1 MIRRKLTAL
10 FLCAAMLLATVAFAP
25 FAFAATEADD
35 ASSQLELM
43 KTLGVFPADIAA
55 GAPLTRIELAKIYF
69 RIFNPDLAEEEYVGI
84 SNNFSDLGD
93 EHFAANFA
101 AQMGIM
107 SGSGDGT
114 FNPEGTLTYNELVK
128 TLVCFL
134 GYQKTA
140 EAKGGWPIGYTICG
154 NDFGFG
160 KYADSDNIVS
170 TDVAA
175 ALFTIAADV
184 EVMELDIISDD
195 YTTLKKSG
203 KNYLEKY
210 LDIYFEEGVVSANYL
225 DNMYKADSSEKYH
238 RIKLGTREMCLN
250 SNTLT
255 LRRYMGY
262 YAKVFAR
269 QASEGDI
276 PEILYYEITENDDFV
291 IDETNIADYDHS
303 ARKISYYNEKGRK
316 KSFDIRGAYVIYNN
330 SLCTSYDENVINPFL
345 EPTLDGKITLIDN
358 DKDGKI
364 DVVSVRAYKTYVISK
379 IVDGKLYNKY
389 HPSDIFDIKD
399 FTDGDYAITN
409 ILGETIPVSALD
421 DGNIISVLKDRKG
434 NIKEII
440 ASMDYYVG
448 YASEIKADTGSYDG
462 VVVDNKYFEF
472 AARYRTEYNAEPTFK
487 PGDKI
492 KMFFDFEGLVCDV
505 EAEAYDTFKTGYLID
520 MAPASNTLKGDIN
533 VRLLNNTGKII
544 ITKLR
549 DKIEFNGSKKNAEDV
564 PALLGYAESG
574 TDIKRQVIKY
584 EYDEEANIITSIIS
598 VDDTIDQT
606 QDGFYQFK
614 DLDDDTFSN
623 YRTGTSGFNAKLL
636 LNGKTLVF
644 VVPNEDNRQT
654 MKYYDVYGTDFFE
667 DNKNYKT
674 NYSILAYGSKA
685 YHPVAEALVVEP
697 NTGMGAVGAIAKSK
711 VMVITAVNEVYEDGN
726 TVYGFDGYV
735 SGKAVSYKCKDAENF
750 FVADGNKAPDIGD
763 VIYFGTDKAGDI
775 AAVDYIFDASERK
788 MASTITANPSD
799 TNLFA
804 EPRYCVA
811 GVQYYKDDIMTIEI
825 ESYIDGEESKIEHY
839 PVSGTAVYEYDSTG
853 RETVLTVSDSASLH
867 DERNNNY
874 PATVFLS
881 TFRSVPQFII
891 VYHN

>member
-1 MIRRKLTAL
+1 
-10 FLCAAMLLATVAFAP
+10 MLLASFAIVP
-25 FAFAATEADD
+25 ATFAANKTGD
-35 ASSQLELM
+35 ASSQLEIM
-43 KTLGVFPADIAA
+43 KTLGVFPADIVS
-55 GAPLTRIELAKIYF
+55 GAPLTRLDLARIYF
-69 RIFNPDLAEEEYVGI
+69 RIYNPEAADEEYVAI
-84 SNNFSDLGD
+84 SNSFSDLGD

-114 FNPEGTLTYNELVK
+114 FNPDGTLTYNELVK

-134 GYQKTA
+134 GYRKTA
-140 EAKGGWPIGYTICG
+140 EEKGGWPIGYAVCG

-160 KYADSDNIVS
+160 KYADSENIVTS
-170 TDVAA
+170 DIAA
-175 ALFTIAADV
+175 ALFAIAADV

-203 KNYLEKY
+203 MNYLEKY

-225 DNMYKADSSEKYH
+225 DNMYKADASSKYH
-238 RIKLGTREMCLN
+238 RINLGTKEMALN
-250 SNTLT
+250 DKTLP

-262 YAKVFAR
+262 YAKVFAK
-269 QASEGDI
+269 QANENDI
-276 PEILYYEITENDDFV
+276 PEILYYELTENDDFV
-291 IDETNIADYDHS
+291 IDETNIAGYDHS
-303 ARKISYYNEKGRK
+303 ARKLSYYNEKGRK

-330 SLCTSYDENVINPFL
+330 SLCTSYDETVINPFL
-345 EPTLDGKITLIDN
+345 NPELDGKITLIDN
-358 DKDGKI
+358 DNDGEI

-379 IVDGKLYNKY
+379 IVDGKIYNKY
-389 HPSDIFDIKD
+389 HPADIFDIKD

-421 DGNIISVLKDRKG
+421 EGNIISVLKDQKG

-448 YASEIKADTGSYDG
+448 YASEIKAGTGSYDG

-472 AARYRTEYNAEPTFK
+472 AARYRTEYEAKQRFK
-487 PGDKI
+487 AGDKI

-505 EAEAYDTFKTGYLID
+505 EAEAYDTYRMGYLID
-520 MAPASNTLKGDIN
+520 MAPSSNTLKGDVN
-533 VRLLNNTGKII
+533 VRLLSNTGKII
-544 ITKLR
+544 VTRLR
-549 DKIEFNGSKKNAEDV
+549 DKLEFNGNKKNDADI
-564 PALLGYAESG
+564 PDLLGYAENG

-584 EYDEEANIITSIIS
+584 EYDEEANVITSIIS
-598 VDDTIDQT
+598 VDDSIDET
-606 QDGFYQFK
+606 QDGLYRFK
-614 DLDDDTFSN
+614 NLDDDTYSN
-623 YRTGTSGFNAKLL
+623 FRIGTGGFNAKLL
-636 LNGKTLVF
+636 LNGSTLVF

-654 MKYYDVYGTDFFE
+654 MKYYDVYGSDFFE
-667 DNKNYKT
+667 DNKNYQT
-674 NYSILAYGSKA
+674 NYSITAYGTKA
-685 YHPVAEALVVEP
+685 YRPVADALVVEP
-697 NTGMGAVGAIAKSK
+697 LTGMGASGAIAKSK
-711 VMVITAVNEVYEDGN
+711 VMIISAVNEIYDDGK

-735 SGKAVSYKCKDAENF
+735 SGKAVSYVCKDADSF
-750 FVADGNKAPDIGD
+750 YIADGGKSPDIGD
-763 VIYFGTDKAGDI
+763 VIYFGTDKEGNI

-788 MASTITANPSD
+788 MASSITSNPSD

-825 ESYIDGEESKIEHY
+825 ESYIDGEEAKIEHY
-839 PVSGTAVYEYDSTG
+839 PVAGTTVYEYDNSG
-853 RETVLTVSDSASLH
+853 RETVLALSGSSSLH

-881 TFRSVPQFII
+881 TYRSVPQFLI